1 MLQDLVPKT
10 NEAAARIWINAFL
23 FRASAMSPPDK
34 KLVLSVEQGVSA
46 TAVQPSSFTTVS
58 GYVDYA
64 VVVAAVDD
72 AEIFLRHP
80 VLEKLKGRE
89 TLFILEAKTME
100 SSLANHVP
108 QAVSEMHA
116 CAKKLGKRII
126 RGALTQGQ
134 DWIFIVLRMND
145 DGFGAEYAES
155 GVIGLM
161 DRGLLGNSVVSL
173 PGCIMLA
180 GIISYWISHS
190 NQDIGED
197 DWFTVKWR
205 ENTARV

>member
-1 MLQDLVPKT
+1 
-10 NEAAARIWINAFL
+10 
-23 FRASAMSPPDK
+23 
-34 KLVLSVEQGVSA
+34 
-46 TAVQPSSFTTVS
+46 
-58 GYVDYA
+58 
-64 VVVAAVDD
+64 
-72 AEIFLRHP
+72 
-80 VLEKLKGRE
+80 
-89 TLFILEAKTME
+89 ME

-116 CAKKLGKRII
+116 CAKKLGSAARSSALISYCSKLMPFFRKRII
-126 RGALTQGQ
+126 CGALTQGQ

-180 GIISYWISHS
+180 GIISYWAS
-190 NQDIGED
+190 G
-197 DWFTVKWR
+197 
-205 ENTARV
+205 